1 MTTSF
6 LMLSLLA
13 LMETPRTGESK
24 AHAACYRHGIGA
36 MPALSFP
43 AMGCRC
49 HKTVAPAPQIRRK

>member
-1 MTTSF
+1 
-6 LMLSLLA
+6 MLSLLA